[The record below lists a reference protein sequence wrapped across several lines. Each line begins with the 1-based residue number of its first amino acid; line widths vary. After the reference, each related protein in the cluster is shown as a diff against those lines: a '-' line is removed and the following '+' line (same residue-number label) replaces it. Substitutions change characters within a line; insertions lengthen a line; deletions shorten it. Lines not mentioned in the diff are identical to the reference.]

1 MKLYWLV
8 LLLGALA
15 LPACASEAQTRR
27 FHVAHEAYFDT
38 TSRTVQARIVLSK
51 GADLVHAFDFNA
63 PASRFSGFEGDGSV
77 VREGGRL
84 RWQPPSDGGTLRY
97 VVQVDHKRG
106 ERFDAVFKERWA
118 LLRVGDLFP
127 AARVR
132 LESGARSRST
142 LRLSGPEGWSFVTRY
157 EGEKLNGDRQY
168 VRPTGWMLAG
178 ELGVRR
184 EEIDGREVVIAAP
197 RGEGVRR
204 LDILTFLRFTL
215 PSLEKHVTQL
225 PPRILIVAAKDGLW
239 RGALSGPGSLY
250 LHADRPLVSENGTST
265 LLHELVHVGGG
276 FRGDDWL
283 LEGLAEYL
291 SLRALKDS
299 GGLSEARYQGALDRL
314 GAWAE
319 REGGRLTNPS
329 TGANTACAVLVL
341 AQIDRTLPGGL
352 SSWPAMQNGEV
363 REAALRRFLEQS
375 DTPFPAC
382 H

>member
-8 LLLGALA
+8 VLLSAMT
-15 LPACASEAQTRR
+15 LPACASEAQTGR
-27 FHVAHEAYFDT
+27 FHVAHEAHFDAA
-38 TSRTVQARIVLSK
+38 SRTVHARIVLSK

-63 PASRFSGFEGDGSV
+63 PEARFSGFEGDGSV
-77 VREGGRL
+77 VREGSRL
-84 RWQPPSDGGTLRY
+84 LWQPPDDGGALRY

-106 ERFDAVFKERWA
+106 ERFDAVFRERWA
-118 LLRVGDLFP
+118 LLRLGDLFP

-132 LESGARSRST
+132 LESGTRSRST
-142 LRLSGPEGWSFVTRY
+142 LRLSGPDGWSFVTRY
-157 EGEKLNGDRQY
+157 EGEKLTGDRQY

-184 EEIDGREVVIAAP
+184 EEIGGRQVVVAAP
-197 RGEGVRR
+197 RGQGVRR

-215 PSLEKHVTQL
+215 PSLEKHVAQL

-299 GGLSEARYQGALDRL
+299 GGLSEARYQSALEHL
-314 GAWAE
+314 GAWAA
-319 REGGRLTNPS
+319 RDDGRLTNPS
-329 TGANTACAVLVL
+329 TGANTACAVVVL
-341 AQIDRTLPGGL
+341 AEIDRRLPGGL
-352 SSWPAMQNGEV
+352 ASWSAMQTGDV

>member
-1 MKLYWLV
+1 MKHYWLV
-8 LLLGALA
+8 LLLGVLVT
-15 LPACASEAQTRR
+15 PACASEASSRR
-27 FHVAHEAYFDT
+27 FDVTHEAHFDAAT
-38 TSRTVQARIVLSK
+38 RTVQARIVLSK
-51 GADLVHAFDFNA
+51 GADLVYGFDFNA
-63 PASRFSGFEGDGSV
+63 PEPRFSAFEGDGSV
-77 VREGGRL
+77 VRDGKRVL
-84 RWQPPSDGGTLRY
+84 WQPPKDGGTLRY
-97 VVQVDHKRG
+97 LVQVDHKRG

-142 LRLSGPEGWSFVTRY
+142 LKLSGPDGWSFVTRY
-157 EGEKLNGDRQY
+157 GDEKITGARRY

-184 EEIDGREVVIAAP
+184 EEIGGRQVVVAAP
-197 RGEGVRR
+197 RGQGVRR
-204 LDILTFLRFTL
+204 LDMLTFLRFTL
-215 PSLEKHVTQL
+215 PSLEEQVAHL
-225 PPRILIVAAKDGLW
+225 PQRLLIVAAKDGLW

-250 LHADRPLVSENGTST
+250 VHADRPLVSENGTST

-276 FRGDDWL
+276 FSGDDWL

-299 GGLSEARYQGALDRL
+299 GGLSEARFQGALEHL

-329 TGANTACAVLVL
+329 TGANTACAVVVL
-341 AQIDRTLPGGL
+341 AEIDRRLPGGL
-352 SSWPAMQNGEV
+352 TSWPAMQSGEV
-363 REAALRRFLEQS
+363 REASLRQFLKRS
-375 DTPFPAC
+375 DTAFPEC
-382 H
+382 G